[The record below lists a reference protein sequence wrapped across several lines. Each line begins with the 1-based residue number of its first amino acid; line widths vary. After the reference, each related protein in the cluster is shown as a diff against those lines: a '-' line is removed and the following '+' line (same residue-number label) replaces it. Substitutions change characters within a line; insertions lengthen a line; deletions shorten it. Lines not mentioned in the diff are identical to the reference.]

1 MNKLLSIQDRVGAW
15 GQSFVPP
22 SPSYRG
28 LITCGLG
35 VVCHSALLL
44 SSERTSKPFSLLG
57 RIFLCSQCVES
68 ALDKLILY
76 TSYVTLFITIK
87 PAMGVSHSLFH
98 PYGICV
104 FTTQ

>member
-1 MNKLLSIQDRVGAW
+1 MGNWKIEN
-15 GQSFVPP
+15 
-22 SPSYRG
+22 
-28 LITCGLG
+28 
-35 VVCHSALLL
+35 SALLL

-57 RIFLCSQCVES
+57 RLFLCSQCVES

>member
-1 MNKLLSIQDRVGAW
+1 MVNGKFGRQTECIMGNW
-15 GQSFVPP
+15 K
-22 SPSYRG
+22 
-28 LITCGLG
+28 IEN
-35 VVCHSALLL
+35 SALLL

-57 RIFLCSQCVES
+57 RLFLCSQCVES